1 MQLDTNNST
10 KEEIEKGLKI
20 KVKIVAVEKY
30 STAFK
35 DYYLTKKV
43 RKIMA
48 KEIDPVTLTVDSKLA
63 DYYIDDE
70 DDSDET
76 DDSDS
81 DDSDSNSADTEDE
94 KADAKSEDIKRRIK
108 RHRSQIIQMLP
119 VKMINLNQMM
129 VALQRMLIIL
139 KELLILPVKHK
150 MEKYIQ
156 EIQIRLLVMH
166 ELVNTMCQDKLDII

>member
-63 DYYIDDE
+63 DYYIPQIQKMRRLMR
-70 DDSDET
+70 
-76 DDSDS
+76 
-81 DDSDSNSADTEDE
+81 NL
-94 KADAKSEDIKRRIK
+94 KINQGLKRRIK